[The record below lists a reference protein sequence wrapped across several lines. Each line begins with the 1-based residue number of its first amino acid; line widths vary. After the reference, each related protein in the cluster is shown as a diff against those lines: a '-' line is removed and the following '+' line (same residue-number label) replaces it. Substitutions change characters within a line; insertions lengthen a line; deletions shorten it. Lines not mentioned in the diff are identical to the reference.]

1 MCAVLAAIVALST
14 RMKFGLGFAVVSVVL
29 FSFSYWQISSS
40 LDEAQTDG
48 VDCGGWDPFDPFESL
63 FDIECESNSG
73 DDGVLDWGCSACCLG
88 LIFGF
93 SAGWIF
99 LSALLSLIFGWDL
112 QGKVDVNFVAP
123 PSEPPVE
130 EDEFADLEAELD
142 SLVS

>member
-1 MCAVLAAIVALST
+1 MCGVLAAIVALST

-48 VDCGGWDPFDPFESL
+48 VDCGGWDPE
-63 FDIECESNSG
+63 
-73 DDGVLDWGCSACCLG
+73 
-88 LIFGF
+88 
-93 SAGWIF
+93 
-99 LSALLSLIFGWDL
+99 
-112 QGKVDVNFVAP
+112 GKVDVNFVAP